1 MESKE
6 YFEKVMQD
14 YNQNRKGRSLRK
26 YCKDEAV
33 DYDWLI
39 QYKKTYPLQ
48 EKPQEPSQDAFIP
61 ITIKDDAPKPS
72 TWQVETLILN
82 SPDGEQI
89 ELKGNSLFVVAELLH
104 KMSQP

>member
-39 QYKKTYPLQ
+39 QYKKNYPLQ
-48 EKPQEPSQDAFIP
+48 EKLQEPSQDAFIP
-61 ITIKDDAPKPS
+61 ITIKDETPKPT
-72 TWQVETLILN
+72 TWQVETLILK
-82 SPDGEQI
+82 SPDGEHI
-89 ELKGNSLFVVAELLH
+89 EIKSNSLFVVAELLH
-104 KMSQP
+104 KMSKP

>member
-39 QYKKTYPLQ
+39 QYKKNYPLQ
-48 EKPQEPSQDAFIP
+48 EKLQEPSQDAFIP
-61 ITIKDDAPKPS
+61 IGGLLMAIQKSSCHPRPRRKPWYMS
-72 TWQVETLILN
+72 RVEVIL
-82 SPDGEQI
+82 
-89 ELKGNSLFVVAELLH
+89 LF
-104 KMSQP
+104 

>member
-1 MESKE
+1 MDSKE

-48 EKPQEPSQDAFIP
+48 EKNQEQPQDAFIP
-61 ITIKDDAPKPS
+61 ITIKDDAPKS
-72 TWQVETLILN
+72 TTWQVETLILK
-82 SPDGEQI
+82 SPDGEKI
-89 ELKGNSLFVVAELLH
+89 ELKSNSLFVVAELLH

>member
-6 YFEKVMQD
+6 YFEKVIQD
-14 YNQNRKGRSLRK
+14 YNQNRKGHSLRR

-48 EKPQEPSQDAFIP
+48 EKKQEQPQEAFIP
-61 ITIKDDAPKPS
+61 ITIKDETPKPT
-72 TWQVETLILN
+72 TWQVETLILK

-89 ELKGNSLFVVAELLH
+89 GLKSNSLFVVAELLN
-104 KMSQP
+104 KKS

>member
-1 MESKE
+1 MVASICRLTHLLRLI
-6 YFEKVMQD
+6 VTD
-14 YNQNRKGRSLRK
+14 YNLGELK

-39 QYKKTYPLQ
+39 QYKKNYPLQ
-48 EKPQEPSQDAFIP
+48 EKQQESSQDAFIP
-61 ITIKDDAPKPS
+61 ITIKDVAPKP
-72 TWQVETLILN
+72 TIWQVETLILK

-89 ELKGNSLFVVAELLH
+89 EIKSNSLFVVAELLH

>member
-14 YNQNRKGRSLRK
+14 YNQNSNGRSLRK

-48 EKPQEPSQDAFIP
+48 EKKQEPSQDTFIP
-61 ITIKDDAPKPS
+61 ITIKDVAPKPT
-72 TWQVETLILN
+72 TWQVETLILK

-89 ELKGNSLFVVAELLH
+89 ELKSNSLLVVAELLH
-104 KMSQP
+104 KMS

>member
-6 YFEKVMQD
+6 YFENVMQD
-14 YNQNRKGRSLRK
+14 YNQNRNGRSLRK

-48 EKPQEPSQDAFIP
+48 EKKQDQPLDAFIP
-61 ITIKDDAPKPS
+61 VTIKDENPLPA
-72 TWQVETLILN
+72 TWQVEMLVLK

-89 ELKGNSLFVVAELLH
+89 ELKSNSLFVVAELLH